1 MTGTER
7 CHGGAPQLAWGIILT
22 METRLSLRYSG
33 QAVDAGL
40 MDVYAASAN
49 MIAFSEFMVA
59 AVKAAYGDSAEARAE
74 VAGFGRGSFITDLV
88 FNVGGPA
95 ATMFSAFSPEHLLN
109 LVKEAFA
116 LWKHLKGSP
125 PAAINQSGD
134 NNVAVTNNNGQI
146 IQVKTDT
153 LNLVFSEK
161 GAESVGRFVREA
173 LEQDGIS
180 SVELGSAGKT
190 VASVDEGDAAFFVP
204 VAKEAPVSEN
214 TVNMALILVAPVFQ
228 DGNKWRF
235 SDGGATFPAAILDE
249 EFLSRVNNGERFGKG
264 DVLQVELK
272 IIQSRTGS
280 KISVDRQVLKVIEHR
295 ISGQQ
300 QPLL

>member
-1 MTGTER
+1 
-7 CHGGAPQLAWGIILT
+7 
-22 METRLSLRYSG
+22 MEARLSLRYSG
-33 QAVDAGL
+33 PAVDAGQ

-95 ATMFSAFSPEHLLN
+95 ATMFAAFSPEHLLN
-109 LVKEAFA
+109 LVKEAFG
-116 LWKHLKGSP
+116 LWKHLQGSP
-125 PAAINQSGD
+125 PAAISQSGQ
-134 NNVAVTNNNGQI
+134 NNVAVTNNNGQV
-146 IQVKTDT
+146 IQVNTDT

-161 GAESVGRFVREA
+161 GADSVGRFVRDA
-173 LEQDGIS
+173 LTQDGIS
-180 SVELGSAGKT
+180 AVELESAGQAVT
-190 VASVDEGDAAFFVP
+190 NVDASEASYFVP

-214 TVNMALILVAPVFQ
+214 IVTMALILVAPVFQ

-235 SDGGATFPAAILDE
+235 SDGGTTFPAAILDE
-249 EFLSRVNNGERFGKG
+249 EFINRVNNGERFGKG
-264 DVLQVELK
+264 DILQVELSIK
-272 IIQSRTGS
+272 QSRTGNR
-280 KISVDRQVLKVIEHR
+280 ISVDRQVLKVLEHR
-295 ISGQQ
+295 IASQQ